1 METLKQIFLNESRTV
16 CKVADKIYLRVQ
28 LNPNDYFS
36 KCINCGLANLN
47 EKDGNGCKF
56 QHCGCGFWSELDEE
70 DIQTIKKLKNDDN
83 KENDNSRRKGA
94 ERSL

>member
-36 KCINCGLANLN
+36 KCINCGLTDLS

-56 QHCGCGFWSELDEE
+56 QHCGCGFWSELDDE
-70 DIQTIKKLKNDDN
+70 DMQTITAIQLQNNIQGEDSED
-83 KENDNSRRKGA
+83 ST
-94 ERSL
+94 L